1 MATNNNT
8 PTPAINPQDP
18 NATFAGA
25 IINGIGQ
32 PGSTVSLDING
43 KTSIATDPVA
53 ADGTWKFVA
62 SLDSGATTIT
72 ANDINAAGLEGTSDA
87 LSLNVSN
94 TKAAPLVAFEPSA
107 TMQNATTVDLSGFA
121 LPANTALKEVD
132 ISSDGKLIGKADLKT
147 ATDLLSPN
155 WTFSFDK
162 GAGDFADITAT
173 AVDLAGH
180 STEVTCPFELITGHY
195 GTALQVGADHPVPG
209 RHDPERGLFREQ
221 RVAALSEHLNLRCE
235 GQCRRHHY
243 RGRQRDHV
251 QHQQIRPA
259 RRDHQLRREGR
270 WPRHVERRRLEPAQ
284 HVVAVVALQLRGRRP
299 HDPSH
304 QSHLDHP
311 RRRLEGGSQV
321 SRERHQVRM
330 MRSINQ
336 GGRHAAPG
344 LIGPGLCVLASST
357 GSPLPGSP
365 AAARARRRAP

>member
-1 MATNNNT
+1 MDLDTAHRRDLNHIDKGLVQWPPTT
-8 PTPAINPQDP
+8 TPPTPAINPQDP

-72 ANDINAAGLEGTSDA
+72 ANDTNAAGLEGTSDA

-180 STEVTCPFELITGHY
+180 STEVTCPFELITGITGQPY
-195 GTALQVGADHPVPG
+195 KSEQITQSQDGTIQNAAFFGSNGSLLYQSTSTFDAKGNADAIITGAGNGITYNINKSD
-209 RHDPERGLFREQ
+209 
-221 RVAALSEHLNLRCE
+221 
-235 GQCRRHHY
+235 
-243 RGRQRDHV
+243 
-251 QHQQIRPA
+251 
-259 RRDHQLRREGR
+259 
-270 WPRHVERRRLEPAQ
+270 
-284 HVVAVVALQLRGRRP
+284 P
-299 HDPSH
+299 HDEITNFAAKGGGHDTLNVAGSSLHNMSSLLSH
-304 QSHLDHP
+304 SSFADGDLTIHLTSHTSITLD
-311 RRRLEGGSQV
+311 GV
-321 SRERHQVRM
+321 SKADLK
-330 MRSINQ
+330 S
-336 GGRHAAPG
+336 HASDIKFA
-344 LIGPGLCVLASST
+344 
-357 GSPLPGSP
+357 
-365 AAARARRRAP
+365 